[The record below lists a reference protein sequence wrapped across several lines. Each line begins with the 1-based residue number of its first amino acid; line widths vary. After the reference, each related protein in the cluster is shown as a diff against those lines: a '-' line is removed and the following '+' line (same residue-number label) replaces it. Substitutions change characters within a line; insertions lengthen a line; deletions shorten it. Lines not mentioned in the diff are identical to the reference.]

1 MEAGWGMVI
10 VFMAKVERK
19 ASFGNPG
26 SPGTDTGRLAADNP
40 RAVFAE
46 GSGKSN
52 RSNSHSTY

>member
-1 MEAGWGMVI
+1 MVI
-10 VFMAKVERK
+10 VFVAKVERK